1 MRVRI
6 LGKSPAW
13 QDVDGACSGYLL
25 EEDDFTLLLEC
36 GNGVFGKL
44 RAHMDYVDLDAC
56 VISHCHADHTLD
68 LVPYSYAL
76 SFAPRQQPVPVPP
89 WPGTDHPARPQLHLP
104 PGGEKVMRTVMTAWG
119 MPALVEQAFASHE
132 YDPDATL
139 RLGPFEVRFRAV
151 PHFVPAYAVE
161 VVSTVSGG
169 RFVYGSDCAPN
180 DDLIEFATGADL
192 FFVEATLPRPE
203 RAGPRGHLTA
213 AEAGEAVHRA
223 GVKRA
228 VLTHISDE
236 EDPVVAL
243 ERAVET
249 AGGIP
254 VELAV
259 ADALYEL

>member
-1 MRVRI
+1 VRVRV

-13 QDVDGACSGYLL
+13 QDVDGACSGYLV
-25 EEDDFTLLLEC
+25 EEGDFRLLLEC

-44 RAHMDYVDLDAC
+44 RAHIDYVDLDAC

-76 SFAPRQQPVPVPP
+76 VFAPRQQPVPVPP
-89 WPGTDHPARPQLHLP
+89 WPGTDTPARPELHLP

-119 MPALVEQAFASHE
+119 MPELVERAFRSSE
-132 YDPDATL
+132 YDPEAVLT
-139 RLGPFEVRFRAV
+139 LGPLEIRFRAV

-161 VVSTVSGG
+161 VRSTVTGG

-180 DDLIEFATGADL
+180 EDLVEFAQDADL

-213 AEAGEAVHRA
+213 GEAGEAAARA
-223 GVKRA
+223 AVKRA
-228 VLTHISDE
+228 VLVHISDE
-236 EDPVVAL
+236 EDASVAL
-243 ERAVET
+243 ERARET
-249 AGGIP
+249 AGDVP
-254 VELAV
+254 VEMAGAESVYDL
-259 ADALYEL
+259 